1 MDEQHPSFKKFLKGK
16 SNKYQ
21 TSNPQYLKTLI
32 NYEQSTEGKKNPH
45 APLKA
50 LQEYRNLRKIQD
62 PRRVDQERDPFVT
75 YEKPVPSSEDE
86 NAMDKRFCKFKVLND
101 RVMVVNR
108 GKTEMRMQKEIA
120 LQEERPVS
128 PVKITVKKA
137 E

>member
-1 MDEQHPSFKKFLKGK
+1 M
-16 SNKYQ
+16 
-21 TSNPQYLKTLI
+21 
-32 NYEQSTEGKKNPH
+32 
-45 APLKA
+45 
-50 LQEYRNLRKIQD
+50 
-62 PRRVDQERDPFVT
+62 DQERDPFVT
-75 YEKPVPSSEDE
+75 YEKPVPSNEDE

-101 RVMVVNR
+101 RVMAVNR